1 MDKFVVRLT
10 IVFTAF
16 YMLSSFIAALI
27 FKVDVLRSSYTLL
40 FELCTVLFTFSS
52 GKYHCKY
59 IKWTMLSI
67 FLADCITHYDY
78 YFNVFTVKAHNLIP
92 IYCIFFGIAVPFALA
107 LNHFY
112 KVNKLKNERRKIFVS
127 NQESSVSITR

>member
-1 MDKFVVRLT
+1 MGKFVVRIT
-10 IVFTAF
+10 IVFTAL
-16 YMLSSFIAALI
+16 YMIVSYILAQIYGL
-27 FKVDVLRSSYTLL
+27 DVLRYSYTLL

-67 FLADCITHYDY
+67 FLADCITHYDH

-92 IYCIFFGIAVPFALA
+92 IYLIFFGIAVPFVLA

-127 NQESSVSITR
+127 NQESSVSIT